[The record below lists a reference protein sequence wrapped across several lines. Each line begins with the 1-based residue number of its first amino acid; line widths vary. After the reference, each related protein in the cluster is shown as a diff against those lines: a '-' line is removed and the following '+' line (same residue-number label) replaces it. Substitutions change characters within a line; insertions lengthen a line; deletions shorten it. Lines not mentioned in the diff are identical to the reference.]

1 MVGWLGK
8 VCGPLRLHW
17 LAAAVCMLLAVE
29 PSAHAQSSAQ
39 LDTAAAKFETL
50 AKAGK
55 TDAAIA
61 LGNRLVRAARKAL
74 PRTDPRLGVYIS
86 ELAQLY
92 SDRGRLE
99 AAAKL
104 ALEALLLPVA
114 DNNSPG
120 PDLKALSDI
129 LAKAKKLDAAEA
141 AIVRA
146 LALAEDGDGP
156 GSVQARALQT
166 RLAEIY
172 ERQGRTA
179 EAANLRQRVA
189 SLPDDL
195 GRPAG
200 QTFDL
205 PTAVPQDKRS
215 AQEEGAGGGAS
226 SADQQ
231 QPMAAPPPPAV
242 SEPQPGAAAPSTE
255 AAPPPEVVEKAP
267 PAKTTLAKPKMGA
280 RRKPAAATPAEP
292 NFANIDQA
300 DYSVVNVFYGT
311 NRQPGP
317 GSARVSFTSGDANKL
332 TLGMARVTVPA
343 SHQVPQVER
352 PWALRVPGTEIEI
365 TFETQDPKKHF
376 TIASIEALPQD
387 QFLAK
392 ARDQLAQSKTFKGQA
407 FVFVHGFYNT
417 FDDALYRTAQIAY
430 DMQFDGATFMYSW
443 PSAGTLDAYRSD
455 LPRAKAAGRHLRA
468 FLDLVAHKTGA
479 TRISVIAHSM
489 GNRPLMEALDET
501 VAFDRPSPDT
511 AIDEVVLAAPDVG
524 REEFSTMIG
533 HMQNVR
539 GGITLYAASNDLA
552 LAASQT
558 FNHEPRA
565 GDTRYGG
572 PLLLPHMDTID
583 ATLTSL
589 QLFRLNHYYVAESSS
604 ILCDLEHILRNG
616 ERPPDKRSKMFMSVK
631 DTQGTYYAY
640 RP

>member
-1 MVGWLGK
+1 MAGWLGK
-8 VCGPLRLHW
+8 LCGSHRLFW
-17 LAAAVCMLLAVE
+17 LAAATCLLLAMA
-29 PSAHAQSSAQ
+29 PAAHAQSSAQ

-61 LGNRLVRAARKAL
+61 LGNRLVRAARKVL
-74 PRTDPRLGVYIS
+74 PKTDPRLGVYLTR
-86 ELAQLY
+86 LAQLY
-92 SDRGRLE
+92 SDRGRLDV
-99 AAAKL
+99 AAKL
-104 ALEALLLPVA
+104 AQEALLLPVPDTTA
-114 DNNSPG
+114 SG
-120 PDLKALSDI
+120 PDLKALTDI

-156 GSVQARALQT
+156 GSVKARALQT
-166 RLAEIY
+166 RLAAIY
-172 ERQGRTA
+172 DAQGRTA
-179 EAANLRQRVA
+179 EAGNLRQRVA
-189 SLPDDL
+189 SVPDDL
-195 GRPAG
+195 ERPLS
-200 QTFDL
+200 QKFDL
-205 PTAVPQDKRS
+205 PAPVPQDKQS
-215 AQEEGAGGGAS
+215 EQEGGTGGGA
-226 SADQQ
+226 AGPDQNQ
-231 QPMAAPPPPAV
+231 SIGAPPPPPAA
-242 SEPQPGAAAPSTE
+242 SAPQSAAPATE
-255 AAPPPEVVEKAP
+255 AAPQPDAAEKAP
-267 PAKTTLAKPKMGA
+267 PAKRTFAKPKKAA
-280 RRKPAAATPAEP
+280 RRNPAAAPPSEP
-292 NFANIDQA
+292 NFANADQA

-317 GSARVSFTSGDANKL
+317 GAARVAFTSGDAKTL
-332 TLGMARVTVPA
+332 SLGMARVTVPA

-392 ARDQLAQSKTFKGQA
+392 ARAQLAQSKTFKGQA

-511 AIDEVVLAAPDVG
+511 AIDEVVLAAPDLG
-524 REEFSTMIG
+524 REEFSGMIG
-533 HMQNVR
+533 HMQNIR

-583 ATLTSL
+583 ATLASL